1 MLSSSV
7 SLDMFEVFGDTI
19 ETLRSRKATVTEAIW
34 NYQIESEGLDPSEG
48 RHPAITESA
57 SLID

>member
-19 ETLRSRKATVTEAIW
+19 ETLRDRKSKVEEAIW
-34 NYQIESEGLDPSEG
+34 NYQIESEGLEPTEG
-48 RHPAITESA
+48 WFLYRLLVPC
-57 SLID
+57 

>member
-19 ETLRSRKATVTEAIW
+19 ETLRDRKSKVEEAIW
-34 NYQIESEGLDPSEG
+34 NYQIESEGLEPTEG
-48 RHPAITESA
+48 SFLYRLLVPC
-57 SLID
+57 